1 MYTST
6 LAIECL
12 TKNLVV
18 HVWILNHGQKVK
30 ERLWNPKRYKK
41 IKLFIILSQFLFLI
55 KKLFLISYLLK
66 NITSLCKQYS
76 KLIII

>member
-18 HVWILNHGQKVK
+18 RVWILNHGQKVK
-30 ERLWNPKRYKK
+30 ERIWNSKRYEK
-41 IKLFIILSQFLFLI
+41 IKLIIYHSVILSISFFN
-55 KKLFLISYLLK
+55 KKKVFNFIFILY
-66 NITSLCKQYS
+66 
-76 KLIII
+76 

>member
-41 IKLFIILSQFLFLI
+41 IKLSIIRS
-55 KKLFLISYLLK
+55 
-66 NITSLCKQYS
+66 
-76 KLIII
+76 

>member
-41 IKLFIILSQFLFLI
+41 IKLSIIRSQFLFLI
-55 KKLFLISYLLK
+55 KRIVLNFVFMLY
-66 NITSLCKQYS
+66 
-76 KLIII
+76 